1 MDEKRLV
8 KDYQNDKLK
17 EVKML
22 KKEKARMKL
31 ELDEVCRELVILRE
45 EMSSLKSW

>member
-1 MDEKRLV
+1 MDDEERRLV

-22 KKEKARMKL
+22 KEEKARMKL
-31 ELDEVCRELVILRE
+31 ELDEVRRKLILRE
-45 EMSSLKSW
+45 EMSCLKS